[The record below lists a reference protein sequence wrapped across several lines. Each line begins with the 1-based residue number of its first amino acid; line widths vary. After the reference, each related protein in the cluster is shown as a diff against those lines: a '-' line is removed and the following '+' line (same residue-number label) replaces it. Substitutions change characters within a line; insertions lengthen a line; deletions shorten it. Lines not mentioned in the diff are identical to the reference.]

1 MISTKAIFF
10 FFFYLLKELL
20 KCKKIQGKMR
30 LLPCFNFE
38 KNSDKS
44 VVEEVGVLEF

>member
-10 FFFYLLKELL
+10 FFFFYLL
-20 KCKKIQGKMR
+20 KCKKKQGKMR